1 MSDRDDRRRELEE
14 TAQLFSSV
22 FKHTHKTL
30 IIARK
35 RAGATEHFNAYPY
48 RVIRFLSQAGPL
60 PVTEIGNRLG
70 IAKSN
75 VSAAV
80 NRLVRLGKVERIPS
94 ETDRRIIRV
103 GVTEQ
108 GRAEIKEI
116 HRVMIRTLV
125 DYFSRLSKKD
135 QKILNRSLAAVE
147 GILEKLY

>member
-22 FKHTHKTL
+22 FKQTHKTL
-30 IIARK
+30 IVARK
-35 RAGATEHFNAYPY
+35 RAGSTEHLNAYPY
-48 RVIRFLSQAGPL
+48 RVVRFLSEVGPL

-80 NRLVRLGKVERIPS
+80 NRLVKLGKAERMPS
-94 ETDRRIIRV
+94 ETDRRIIKI

-108 GRAEIKEI
+108 GKAEMKEI
-116 HRVMIRTLV
+116 HKAMIRTLA

-135 QKILNRSLAAVE
+135 QKTLNRSLIAVE

>member
-14 TAQLFSSV
+14 TAHLFSSI
-22 FKHTHKTL
+22 FRHTHKTL

-35 RAGATEHFNAYPY
+35 RAGATEHLNAYPY
-48 RVIRFLSQAGPL
+48 RVIRFLSQNGPL

-75 VSAAV
+75 ISASV
-80 NRLVRLGKVERIPS
+80 NKLVKLGQLERIPS
-94 ETDRRIIRV
+94 ETDRRIIKI

-108 GRAEIKEI
+108 GKAEMKEF
-116 HRVMIRTLV
+116 HKAMIRTLA

-135 QKILNRSLAAVE
+135 QKILNRSLITIE